1 MPTPAPSTALR
12 ALDGLTVES
21 ADALACNGWL
31 REIRRVRG
39 WLDAVEAQ
47 VSSRLDA
54 LATHGESFGSAD
66 SHVRNSGISAK
77 EAARRERRA
86 KTIER
91 VPEFGSALA
100 DGAVSAEHV
109 DALTNATLKLGGEV
123 AAAVFARADEL
134 LEFARAH
141 SPGRFARRCRDLARQ
156 LERDAGTSRDERQRR
171 DTRLS
176 WRVDDDGMY
185 EILARLHPE
194 AGSAL
199 VTALQSEVNSRV
211 KAGEQAGIREYVD
224 RTVDRARLM
233 AEALVDFVSAG
244 HQHARPLV
252 ADITLLVDERTLV
265 DGELHEH
272 SVCETSHGAALSV
285 ASVRRLICTGIVT
298 PIILGADGNP
308 LNAGRT
314 VRHANRSQRRALRAM
329 YRTCAAGGCDVP
341 FDRCEIHHIWESER
355 LGPTDLA
362 NMLPLC
368 SRHHHLT
375 HDLGWRLHL
384 APDRTLTV
392 TGRNGDIVMVAT
404 PDMPDSTG
412 RRRRRGRRTE
422 PAPAG
427 GPHQLEPE
435 ALLAS

>member
-1 MPTPAPSTALR
+1 MTTPAPSAALR
-12 ALDGLTVES
+12 ALDTVTVEG

-31 REIRRVRG
+31 REIKRVRG
-39 WLDAVEAQ
+39 WLDAVEAK
-47 VSSRLDA
+47 VTSRLDA
-54 LATHGESFGSAD
+54 LATEGESLGSAD

-91 VPEFGSALA
+91 VPAFGAALA
-100 DGAVSAEHV
+100 EGAVSAEHV
-109 DALTNATLKLGGEV
+109 DALTNATLKLDDE
-123 AAAVFARADEL
+123 AAAALYTCADEL
-134 LEFARAH
+134 LAFAEAN

-156 LERDAGTSRDERQRR
+156 LERDAGVSRDERQRR

-194 AGSAL
+194 TGSAL
-199 VTALQSEVNSRV
+199 VSALQREVNARL

-224 RTVDRARLM
+224 RTVDRDRLM
-233 AEALVDFVSAG
+233 AEALADFVSAG
-244 HQHARPLV
+244 HQNARPLV

-265 DGELHEH
+265 DGELHDQ
-272 SVCETSHGAALSV
+272 SVCETAHGAPLAV
-285 ASVRRLICTGIVT
+285 ASVRRLMCTGIVT

-314 VRHANRSQRRALRAM
+314 IRHANRAQRRALRAM
-329 YRTCAAGGCDVP
+329 YRTCAAHGCDVP
-341 FDRCEIHHIWESER
+341 FDRCEIHHIWEWEQ

-362 NMLPLC
+362 NLLPLC
-368 SRHHHLT
+368 SRHHHLA
-375 HDLGWRLHL
+375 HELGWRLQL

-392 TGRNGDIVMVAT
+392 TSRNGEVVMVAT

-412 RRRRRGRRTE
+412 RRRRKGRRTE
-422 PAPAG
+422 PALAG
-427 GPHQLEPE
+427 HPHELEPD